1 MSKFKN
7 KNRFLLLLALS
18 ITLFLP
24 NILLA
29 DVCNADGSFNEK
41 SSVAPIFGTQQIND
55 LYDAKLTGTT
65 GPVNVVTCLK
75 ADQNFFGAS
84 MCHLQ
89 EAFNGSLF
97 PLSCRLCHDV
107 KDFAN
112 IALQVFL
119 LIFGIGYVS
128 GILKMELKEFI
139 KKIFKFT
146 IILVLINNHDTFYQ
160 VVYSFFTDI
169 MKGFYCIGN
178 SNGAGC
184 SNSNNNIFTT
194 FDQLF
199 RQFVGIDGQWS
210 FGHYML
216 ALVFA
221 TLGLFVAPVIFIFLF
236 TGVIVT
242 FQAFLR
248 VFVGLIMGVLM
259 LSVLLAFFCVFVLFF
274 LLPQTKVV
282 FERYMVNIISYAM
295 EPLAVMIVLG
305 ILISSFSIGQS
316 IDNWKAECIGDL
328 TRKDVVLIADGDECK
343 KLSTG
348 EAIAPLSGDVCF
360 TAKNPAAP
368 AVTGAVVGAV
378 VAGPVGAAVGTAAA
392 NSLVFPP
399 WSAVIQDAPV
409 PKDMSFKNKKCVMK
423 LRGDGSEVSCMDS
436 VNCTVIHMLLY
447 ILQMVIIGSLLK
459 SSTDLVRSL
468 SISVSAGFFRGG
480 IDGFSPSAMSY
491 AGLGEGYGK
500 NFAKEGATEKPY
512 LNMPN
517 PSSIRNLLS
526 DLKKDTELVRRLPP
540 VRFFGDMADAG
551 KAKTFEGLSNISPK
565 PVQKVG
571 SFVFRGIFG
580 GGIANGIRNGIYS
593 VRNTIGVGNGAIFK
607 TIRNGLSSRAN
618 RVSDARNLKDAY
630 NAVFSGSGN
639 LSSADLDKIKN
650 TGDIEKASAKIL
662 AELAK
667 KKLENPNVSSDQD
680 FIDLENLAGG
690 NVSRERWQAYQGMG
704 DTANRQA
711 IIQNLLESN
720 NSVYANQYKEA
731 QEKLAE
737 AVLDNKSDATITSA
751 TYMSNTST
759 LAENNLNAVVKAVY
773 EQQKAT
779 GALDEKYEQFDAFKN
794 AFLQKTF
801 DKKDIEQLTNINKD
815 YYDPG
820 ITFIDGN
827 SVDRRN
833 DMTKKLED
841 NAFKIATQ
849 GSKNFFS

>member
-1 MSKFKN
+1 MSNFKN
-7 KNRFLLLLALS
+7 KNRFLLLLAFI

-29 DVCNADGSFNEK
+29 AVCNADGSFNEG
-41 SSVAPIFGTQQIND
+41 SVAPIFGVQQIND
-55 LYDAKLTGTT
+55 LYDANLTGTKGPANVATCIST
-65 GPVNVVTCLK
+65 G
-75 ADQNFFGAS
+75 QNFFGAS

-97 PLSCRLCHDV
+97 PLSCRLCTDV

-128 GILKMELKEFI
+128 GILKMELKVFI

-160 VVYSFFTDI
+160 VVYSFFTDV

-184 SNSNNNIFTT
+184 SNSNSNIFTT

-316 IDNWKAECIGDL
+316 IDNWKADCIGDL

-348 EAIAPLSGDVCF
+348 EAIAPLSGGVCF
-360 TAKNPAAP
+360 TAKNPL
-368 AVTGAVVGAV
+368 TVG
-378 VAGPVGAAVGTAAA
+378 VAAAVAPP
-392 NSLVFPP
+392 LVFLP
-399 WSAVIQDAPV
+399 WNAVIPNVPV
-409 PKDMSFKNKKCVMK
+409 PQDLSFKDKRCVMK
-423 LRGDGSEVSCMDS
+423 TKADGSEVSCMDS

-459 SSTDLVRSL
+459 ASTDLVREL
-468 SISVSAGFFRGG
+468 SIRVSSGFFRDG
-480 IDGFSPSAMSY
+480 ISGFSPSAMSY
-491 AGLGEGYGK
+491 AGLVEGYGK
-500 NFAKEGATEKPY
+500 NFAKGSAMEKPD

-526 DLKKDTELVRRLPP
+526 DLKKDVEMVRRTPP
-540 VRFFGDMADAG
+540 VRFFGDKVDAG
-551 KAKTFEGLSNISPK
+551 KAKTFEGLSKISPK

-607 TIRNGLSSRAN
+607 TIRNGFSSRAN
-618 RVSDARNLKDAY
+618 RENDARELKDAY
-630 NAVFSGSGN
+630 DTVFSGSGN

-667 KKLENPNVSSDQD
+667 AKLANPNVASTQN
-680 FIDLENLAGG
+680 FVDLENLAGG
-690 NVSRERWQAYQGMG
+690 NVSRERWQAYQGVG

>member
-1 MSKFKN
+1 MSNFRN
-7 KNRFLLLLALS
+7 KNRFLFLLAFI

-29 DVCNADGSFNEK
+29 AVCNADGSFNEG
-41 SSVAPIFGTQQIND
+41 SVAPIFGVQQIND
-55 LYDAKLTGTT
+55 LYDAKLTGTK
-65 GPVNVVTCLK
+65 GPVNVATCLK
-75 ADQNFFGAS
+75 MDQNFFGAS

-97 PLSCRLCHDV
+97 PLSCRLCTDV

-128 GILKMELKEFI
+128 GILKMELKVFI

-160 VVYSFFTDI
+160 VVYSFFTDV

-178 SNGAGC
+178 TNGTGC
-184 SNSNNNIFTT
+184 SNSNIFTT

-216 ALVFA
+216 ALIFA

-328 TRKDVVLIADGDECK
+328 TRKDVILIADGDECK

-348 EAIAPLSGDVCF
+348 EAIAPLSGNVCF
-360 TAKNPAAP
+360 TAKNPLAQVAITTVGVATAP
-368 AVTGAVVGAV
+368 L
-378 VAGPVGAAVGTAAA
+378 GAAVGMATAS
-392 NSLVFPP
+392 SLVFPP
-399 WSAVIQDAPV
+399 WSAVIQDVPV
-409 PKDMSFKNKKCVMK
+409 PKTVSFKDKKCVMST
-423 LRGDGSEVSCMDS
+423 RADGSELSCMDS

-459 SSTDLVRSL
+459 SSTDLVREL
-468 SISVSAGFFRGG
+468 SIRVSSGFFREG
-480 IDGFSPSAMSY
+480 ISGFSPSAISY

-500 NFAKEGATEKPY
+500 NFAKGSAMEKPD

-526 DLKKDTELVRRLPP
+526 DLKKDVELVRRTPA
-540 VRFFGDMADAG
+540 VRFFGDKVDVG
-551 KAKTFEGLSNISPK
+551 KNKVGDVFKKIAPR
-565 PVQKVG
+565 PVQKFG
-571 SFVFRGIFG
+571 SVVFRGIFG

-593 VRNTIGVGNGAIFK
+593 VRNTIGMPNWF
-607 TIRNGLSSRAN
+607 SSRAN
-618 RVSDARNLKDAY
+618 GVSNARDLKDAY
-630 NAVFSGSGN
+630 NTFFGGSGN

-650 TGDIEKASAKIL
+650 TADIEKASAEIL

-667 KKLENPNVSSDQD
+667 KKLADPNIASNQD

-737 AVLDNKSDATITSA
+737 AVLENKSDATITSA
-751 TYMSNTST
+751 TYMANTST

-773 EQQKAT
+773 EQQRASGT
-779 GALDEKYEQFDAFKN
+779 LDEKYEQFDAFKS

-801 DKKDIEQLTNINKD
+801 DEKDIAHLKDINKD

-820 ITFIDGN
+820 ITFTNDN

-833 DMTKKLED
+833 DMTQKLAD